1 MAVYAAPGEAVKG
14 FECGLECGFSQLRPR
29 SPEAGTPTWQ
39 ATEGL
44 C

>member
-14 FECGLECGFSQLRPR
+14 FECGFSWLRPR
-29 SPEAGTPTWQ
+29 SPEAATPAWQ
-39 ATEGL
+39 ATAGL